1 MTALDGIAVKVE
13 LATGNVEPLL
23 HEIRHALKRVA
34 EGKEGT
40 IIDLRALPLAPGEE
54 ERIEAVLGEGEV
66 RAELD
71 TLGRTVFQETS
82 YSGVWLVTHRN
93 TEKAVLTRFIE
104 VTRMPE
110 LLKSQRADIERGI
123 SRLEAELGV
132 SSKAGGSPRKAVGVQ
147 EIKESD

>member
-1 MTALDGIAVKVE
+1 

-123 SRLEAELGV
+123 SRLEAELTV

-147 EIKESD
+147 EIKDSD